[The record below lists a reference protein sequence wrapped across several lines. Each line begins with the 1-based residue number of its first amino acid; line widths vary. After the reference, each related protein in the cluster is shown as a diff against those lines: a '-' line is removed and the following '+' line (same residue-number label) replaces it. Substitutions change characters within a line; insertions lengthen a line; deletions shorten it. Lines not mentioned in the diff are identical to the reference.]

1 MTNAIYA
8 RWAVWVSAFL
18 MRLVVVREVF
28 ASAQDQAESA
38 GRAMNFHHAS
48 SPLSH
53 EPLRPGRLSEVIG
66 QKCLLG
72 PGMPLRLAFES
83 GRPHQKTD
91 GLLLRESTLPP
102 VCPVPRRSA
111 GGRSG
116 LGHERE
122 VCWPTDGVDR
132 EVNVQRW
139 PIEVVWGGVLDC
151 GDLVHGGLL
160 EPGELFEGEV

>member
-1 MTNAIYA
+1 
-8 RWAVWVSAFL
+8 
-18 MRLVVVREVF
+18 
-28 ASAQDQAESA
+28 
-38 GRAMNFHHAS
+38 
-48 SPLSH
+48 
-53 EPLRPGRLSEVIG
+53 
-66 QKCLLG
+66 
-72 PGMPLRLAFES
+72 MPLRLAFES

-132 EVNVQRW
+132 QVNVQRW
-139 PIEVVWGGVLDC
+139 PIEVVWGGVLDR

-160 EPGELFEGEV
+160 EPRELFEGEVQLFFTQQQPEAVLGDVRDFNRRSDVARHLGFPWCELERRLVPR